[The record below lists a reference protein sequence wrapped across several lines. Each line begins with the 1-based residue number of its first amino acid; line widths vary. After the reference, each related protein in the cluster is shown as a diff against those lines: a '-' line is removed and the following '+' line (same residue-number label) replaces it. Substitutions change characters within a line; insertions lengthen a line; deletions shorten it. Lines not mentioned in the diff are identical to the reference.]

1 MKSKH
6 IFLLLFGILGELI
19 ICFILYEFKDHM
31 GTPNFVLSLIAASLA
46 FLFLLVKLFNPI
58 PNSKEDK
65 EQKWVG
71 SLGIKVW
78 ASFIYLVGTGLV
90 IFYCNRTIPVVPFKY
105 QLIIHLALL
114 AILVISQVFSITASD
129 KVGEVYRKEQATVD
143 KLKQLKLSV
152 KHMQLNM
159 SMYKEIPPEVKD
171 RINGFDEALRY
182 ITPVLTSEAQD
193 IEDKML
199 NITQNLNISF
209 KQYQVNKSFIDNSLD
224 MFDQLLKYRKTIR
237 Y

>member
-1 MKSKH
+1 
-6 IFLLLFGILGELI
+6 
-19 ICFILYEFKDHM
+19 
-31 GTPNFVLSLIAASLA
+31 
-46 FLFLLVKLFNPI
+46 
-58 PNSKEDK
+58 
-65 EQKWVG
+65 
-71 SLGIKVW
+71 
-78 ASFIYLVGTGLV
+78 
-90 IFYCNRTIPVVPFKY
+90 
-105 QLIIHLALL
+105 
-114 AILVISQVFSITASD
+114 
-129 KVGEVYRKEQATVD
+129 
-143 KLKQLKLSV
+143 
-152 KHMQLNM
+152 MQLNM